1 MSKAVVK
8 RPISRRH
15 APTVP
20 VPPAIVKAK
29 GSRSK
34 TSSKPV
40 VAKAAVKAVK
50 AAVDKLPVYQTPP
63 STLVYEALS
72 F

>member
-1 MSKAVVK
+1 
-8 RPISRRH
+8 
-15 APTVP
+15 
-20 VPPAIVKAK
+20 
-29 GSRSK
+29 
-34 TSSKPV
+34 